1 MCLFL
6 HFLCDPFVLPFSQK
20 ESSVSLRRLNLTRKS
35 QSGSRDSITHANSY
49 YSYKQEIQRSEIFKY
64 LPEVGECFLPRYQIK
79 ETVLNTVNGLGKP
92 KLRCALKYDR
102 FITPER
108 TVSV

>member
-64 LPEVGECFLPRYQIK
+64 LPEVGECFFLPRY
-79 ETVLNTVNGLGKP
+79 
-92 KLRCALKYDR
+92 
-102 FITPER
+102 
-108 TVSV
+108 